1 MKNFIIKLFI
11 KNYKETGNP
20 NVRAAYGNVASI
32 TGIICNVLLAAAKGI
47 AGFLSGSVAIVA
59 DAFNNL
65 SDAGSSIITL
75 LGFIVSQKPAD
86 DEHPYGHARF
96 EYVAGL
102 IVSFIILLVG
112 LNLLQTS
119 VEKIFHPAE
128 LDISLLSICILAAAI
143 AVKLWMGLFYRS
155 VGKAIHSTTI
165 LAAATDS
172 LNDVIATAAVLAATI
187 VFKYFRINLDGYA
200 GSVVALFILW
210 SGVGLIKDTM
220 DPLLG
225 AVPDAALVR
234 QITEKLN
241 SYDGILGIHDLV
253 VHNYGP
259 DRYFA
264 SVHAEVSA
272 EVDILKSH
280 DLIDNIEREF
290 NYDMNINLV
299 IHLDPVVT
307 DDETANELRLRV
319 AKIVSE
325 LHPGFSIHDFRM
337 VRGETHSNL
346 IFDVVVPSSYRGP
359 ESELR
364 ARISEKIAEID
375 ANFYAVITLD
385 RSYIT
390 HTEKKQSF

>member
-1 MKNFIIKLFI
+1 M
-11 KNYKETGNP
+11 
-20 NVRAAYGNVASI
+20 
-32 TGIICNVLLAAAKGI
+32 
-47 AGFLSGSVAIVA
+47 
-59 DAFNNL
+59 
-65 SDAGSSIITL
+65 
-75 LGFIVSQKPAD
+75 SQKPAD

-200 GSVVALFILW
+200 GSAVALFILW

-241 SYDGILGIHDLV
+241 SYDGSWGFTTWLFTI
-253 VHNYGP
+253 
-259 DRYFA
+259 
-264 SVHAEVSA
+264 
-272 EVDILKSH
+272 
-280 DLIDNIEREF
+280 
-290 NYDMNINLV
+290 
-299 IHLDPVVT
+299 
-307 DDETANELRLRV
+307 TARTAISRPYTPKFLQ
-319 AKIVSE
+319 KW
-325 LHPGFSIHDFRM
+325 
-337 VRGETHSNL
+337 
-346 IFDVVVPSSYRGP
+346 IF
-359 ESELR
+359 
-364 ARISEKIAEID
+364 
-375 ANFYAVITLD
+375 
-385 RSYIT
+385 
-390 HTEKKQSF
+390 